1 MTTRLLGFVAG
12 FAALLLVAGA
22 GSARAEQA
30 LSGDQIKG
38 VVAGATV
45 EGTMN
50 DGMAYSEYYD
60 EDGTIKGKDYHGKWS
75 VEGDMMCFA
84 YKDDGS
90 DKACWQVGQN
100 ADGVVW
106 MKDGKVE
113 GMGKVM
119 MGNPHNY

>member
-1 MTTRLLGFVAG
+1 MTSRLLGFVAG

-60 EDGTIKGKDYHGKWS
+60 EDGTIKGKDYKGKWTIKADS
-75 VEGDMMCFA
+75 MCFV
-84 YKDDGS
+84 YDS
-90 DKACWQVGQN
+90 DPGKKMCYQVGQD
-100 ADGVVW
+100 ADGIQW
-106 MKDGKVE
+106 IMNGKVE
-113 GMGKVM
+113 GTGKVVK
-119 MGNPHNY
+119 GNTNNY

>member
-1 MTTRLLGFVAG
+1 MKSGIRG
-12 FAALLLVAGA
+12 FAFAAVLLLAGA
-22 GSARAEQA
+22 GGAFAEEP
-30 LSGDQIKG
+30 LSGDEIEATVSG
-38 VVAGATV
+38 VTV
-45 EGTMN
+45 EGAMS

-60 EDGTIKGKDYHGKWS
+60 EDGTIKGEDYQGKWM

-84 YKDDGS
+84 YEADGS
-90 DKACWQVGQN
+90 DKACWQVGRN

-113 GMGKVM
+113 GMGKVT